1 MQSTAALTLFQQM
14 TKCERKRDNER
25 LMAAHTELRSLL
37 TWTKHN
43 GLQEHP
49 LLGQPSHGICMMSAP
64 SESISVPIVNQF
76 SGKGQEEQLS
86 ARLVLSIS
94 VQMTC

>member
-49 LLGQPSHGICMMSAP
+49 LLGQPSHGICMMS
-64 SESISVPIVNQF
+64 ENRFTIGTEID
-76 SGKGQEEQLS
+76 
-86 ARLVLSIS
+86 
-94 VQMTC
+94 